1 MRRLSYD
8 ISRCTGY
15 FEEDTNRMCEYKDS
29 CLRYLQL
36 AVYDKENIDNEY
48 RRVSVFFAQPDCQYR
63 IFV

>member
-1 MRRLSYD
+1 
-8 ISRCTGY
+8 
-15 FEEDTNRMCEYKDS
+15 MCEYKDS

-63 IFV
+63 IPV